1 MEAEGAART
10 RPPSRWLMLAL
21 VWLAYASFGLTTGSL
36 PPLVG
41 SITGDLGI
49 SSTQMGLV
57 LGAWQ
62 LVYIGTAAPLGAAVD
77 RFGVRR
83 SIGAGL
89 AVVWLSL
96 ALRGLAVDFFTLF
109 GAVAL
114 FGFGGPIIST
124 GAPKMVSQWFAG
136 GERGLA
142 AGIYNTAPVSGV
154 AVGFATAPTLVEP
167 LTGSWRGVSLVYG
180 AAVLVVLAI
189 WWLFARDVAATS
201 SALAPAPAD
210 GKRPSASR
218 ELLRLRNVQVILLF
232 AVGSFTINH
241 GLQNWLPT
249 LLRDDGMTAA
259 QAGAWT
265 AVATLAGA
273 GGLLLIPSIARYG
286 SRRWA
291 LTALLVVTA
300 ASTLGLGTLTG
311 GALVG
316 AMMAGAVVRSGL
328 VAVALLV
335 LMETRGVGALRMGT
349 AAGLYFAVAEVGGFG
364 GPFLL
369 GAVRDGTGGLAVG
382 MLALAALAAALALL
396 MPLVREPRGEAGRMG
411 AAK

>member
-1 MEAEGAART
+1 MGADPLGEAKA
-10 RPPSRWLMLAL
+10 PSRWLMLAL
-21 VWLAYASFGLTTGSL
+21 VWLAYASFGLTAGSL

-41 SITGDLGI
+41 SITDDLGV

-62 LVYIGTAAPLGAAVD
+62 LVYIGTATPLGAAVD

-83 SIGAGL
+83 SVGAGL
-89 AVVWLSL
+89 VVIWLSL

-124 GAPKMVSQWFAG
+124 GAPKMVSQWFGG

-154 AVGFATAPTLVEP
+154 AVGLATAPTLVEP

-180 AAVLVVLAI
+180 AAVLVVLAV
-189 WWLFARDVAATS
+189 WWMFARDAGTTAETS
-201 SALAPAPAD
+201 APAPT
-210 GKRPSASR
+210 GSKSSSAAR
-218 ELLRLRNVQVILLF
+218 ELLRLRNVRVILLF

-265 AVATLAGA
+265 ATATLAGA
-273 GGLLLIPSIARYG
+273 GGLLLIPSLARYG

-291 LTALLVVTA
+291 LAALLVVTA
-300 ASTLGLGTLTG
+300 VSTLGLGTMTG

-328 VAVALLV
+328 VAIALLV

-349 AAGLYFAVAEVGGFG
+349 AAGLYFAVAEIGGFG

-369 GAVRDGTGGLAVG
+369 GVVRDGTGGLAAG
-382 MLALAALAAALALL
+382 MLALAGLAAALALL
-396 MPLVREPRGEAGRMG
+396 MPLVREPRG
-411 AAK
+411 AKPS

>member
-1 MEAEGAART
+1 MRADALGQA
-10 RPPSRWLMLAL
+10 RPPSRWLMLGL
-21 VWLAYASFGLTTGSL
+21 VWVAYASFGLTTGSL

-41 SITGDLGI
+41 SITTDLGI
-49 SSTQMGLV
+49 SSTQMGVV

-62 LVYIGTAAPLGAAVD
+62 LVYIGTAAPLGAVVD

-83 SIGAGL
+83 SVGVGL
-89 AVVWLSL
+89 AVIWLSL

-124 GAPKMVSQWFAG
+124 GAPKMVSQWFGG

-142 AGIYNTAPVSGV
+142 AGIYNTAPVSGI
-154 AVGFATAPTLVEP
+154 AIGFATAPTLVEP

-180 AAVLVVLAI
+180 AVMLVVLAV
-189 WWLFARDVAATS
+189 WWLLARD
-201 SALAPAPAD
+201 APASNDAPGVVQSGGRGRGA
-210 GKRPSASR
+210 AR

-273 GGLLLIPSIARYG
+273 GGLLLIPSLARYG
-286 SRRWA
+286 WRRWA
-291 LTALLVVTA
+291 LAALLVVTA
-300 ASTLGLGTLTG
+300 ASTLGLGTLSG

-369 GAVRDGTGGLAVG
+369 GAVRDGTGGLAAG

-396 MPLVREPRGEAGRMG
+396 MPLVREPKGVRENL
-411 AAK
+411 